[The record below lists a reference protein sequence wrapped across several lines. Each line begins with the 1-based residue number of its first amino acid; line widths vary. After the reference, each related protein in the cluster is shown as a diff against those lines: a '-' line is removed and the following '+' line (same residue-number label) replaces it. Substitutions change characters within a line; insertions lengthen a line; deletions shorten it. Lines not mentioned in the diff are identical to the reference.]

1 MVSFVMPLAV
11 SLLERLGAL
20 ASSLNVD
27 LAYVSDRAL
36 SVLVILGVAWIGRRL
51 LRIVTNRLRHI
62 ADDEDPT
69 TISAGEQRA
78 HTLAGIAHGI
88 GSFLIWLGAGM
99 MILDLFIAI
108 GPLLA
113 GVGVAGLAV
122 SFGAQSLVKDVIS
135 GFFILL
141 ENQFAVGDV
150 VAVNDIGGKVE
161 RMTLRVVMLRDL
173 EGVLHIIPNG
183 SITVV
188 SNRTRGF
195 SRSVLDIGVA
205 YEEKIDHVLDVLRTL
220 AQEYHKDPAWR
231 DAFLEPP
238 EVLGVQALA
247 DSSVNVRV
255 LLTTRPGRQWEVG
268 REFRR
273 RVKNRLDAEGISIPF
288 PQRTLH
294 LGSAAELIAAVAG
307 RPTAAE

>member
-1 MVSFVMPLAV
+1 VPVVLPLAV
-11 SLLERLGAL
+11 SLFERLESMA
-20 ASSLNVD
+20 ASLNLDLRFVVD
-27 LAYVSDRAL
+27 RLLSILAIV
-36 SVLVILGVAWIGRRL
+36 VIAWIGRRL
-51 LRIVTNRLRHI
+51 LRILTDRLRHI
-62 ADDEDPT
+62 ADDEDPAT
-69 TISAGEQRA
+69 LSAAEQRA
-78 HTLAGIAHGI
+78 HTLAGIAHSI
-88 GSFLIWLGAGM
+88 GSFLIWLGAGL

-150 VAVNDIGGKVE
+150 VAVNDIAGKVE

-183 SITVV
+183 SVTVV

-195 SRSVLDIGVA
+195 SRSVLDVGVA
-205 YEEKIDHVLDVLRTL
+205 YEAKIDRVLDVLRSL
-220 AQEYHKDPAWR
+220 AQEFYEDTAWR
-231 DAFLEPP
+231 DAFLDPP
-238 EVLGVQALA
+238 EVLGVQELA

-255 LLTTRPGRQWEVG
+255 LFTTHPGRQWEVG

-273 RVKNRLDAEGISIPF
+273 RVKNRLDAEGITIPF

-294 LGSAAELIAAVAG
+294 LGSAADLIAAVAG
-307 RPTAAE
+307 SAKAGG

>member
-1 MVSFVMPLAV
+1 VLSLAI
-11 SLLERLGAL
+11 SLFERLEAL
-20 ASSLNVD
+20 AASLSVD
-27 LAYVSDRAL
+27 LRVVLDRLL
-36 SVLVILGVAWIGRRL
+36 SILAILAVAWIGRRL
-51 LRIVTNRLRHI
+51 LRVLTGRLRHI
-62 ADDEDPT
+62 ADDEDPDSL
-69 TISAGEQRA
+69 SAAEQRA
-78 HTLAGIAHGI
+78 HTLAGIAHSV
-88 GSFLIWLGAGM
+88 GSFVIWLGAGL

-150 VAVNDIGGKVE
+150 VAVNEVAGKVE

-205 YEEKIDHVLDVLRTL
+205 YEANIDRVLDVLRDL
-220 AQEYHKDPAWR
+220 AQELHEDTAWR
-231 DAFLEPP
+231 DAFLDAP
-238 EVLGVQALA
+238 EVLGVQELA

-255 LLTTRPGRQWEVG
+255 LFTTHPGRQWEVG

-294 LGSAAELIAAVAG
+294 LGSAADLLAAVAG
-307 RPTAAE
+307 RAKAGG